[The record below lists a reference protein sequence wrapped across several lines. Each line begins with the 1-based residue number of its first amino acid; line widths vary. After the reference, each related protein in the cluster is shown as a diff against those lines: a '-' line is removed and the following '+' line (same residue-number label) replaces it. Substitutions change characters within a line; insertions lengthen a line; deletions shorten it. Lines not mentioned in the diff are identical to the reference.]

1 MEESTIPDDH
11 DDDMPLSQLRAPI
24 PRIPKADVEVGKKYS
39 VFFHQHEPGKPFFIT
54 TCEGAELHQI
64 LETEA
69 LTKFEGSDKTTLMP
83 RWLRCIRVMH
93 CL

>member
-11 DDDMPLSQLRAPI
+11 DDMPVSEVQAPI

-54 TCEGAELHQI
+54 ICEGELHQI
-64 LETEA
+64 LENEA
-69 LTKFEGSDKTTLMP
+69 LTKFEGSDKTTLM
-83 RWLRCIRVMH
+83 LCSITYASYA
-93 CL
+93 

>member
-11 DDDMPLSQLRAPI
+11 DDMPVSEVQAPI

-39 VFFHQHEPGKPFFIT
+39 VFFHQHEPEKPFFIT

-69 LTKFEGSDKTTLMP
+69 LTKFEGSDKTTL
-83 RWLRCIRVMH
+83 IRYKLYPVTKGR
-93 CL
+93 